1 MLPVVALVGR
11 PNVGKS
17 TLFNQLTRSRDA
29 VVADR
34 PGVTRDRHH
43 GICRDAER
51 PFIVVDTGGLYGDGD
66 ELADLTTGQAEA
78 AITEADVVVL
88 VCDARDGLMPG
99 DRRILDQARRRAK
112 ALVVAVN
119 KSDAADAVA
128 TLAEFAALGV
138 DPTLPVSAAHRRG
151 LDLLQAAVKVHFPP
165 PPAESPAGV
174 QPAGDETAVRLAI
187 IGRPNV
193 GKSTLVNRL
202 LGEERV
208 IVSDV
213 AGTTRDAIEVALERD
228 GQRFVLID
236 TAGVRRRARVEDEV
250 EKISVIKTL
259 AAIESA
265 EVVVVML
272 DASEGIT
279 EQDVTVLGHALEAGR
294 GLVVALNKWDG
305 LDSYQRQR
313 CETELARKLDFV
325 AWAPRVTISARHGSG
340 LRELMDFV
348 TRTARSGRFDA
359 GAAEITRA
367 VEAAVAAYQ
376 PPLVRGKSP
385 KLRYA
390 HLGGHR
396 PLRVVI
402 HGSRLAHI
410 AEAYKRYLENFLRKR
425 YRLVGTPIRLD
436 WREGGNPFE
445 GKRNELSERQ
455 VRKRQRLIRHAKRR
469 SR

>member
-29 VVADR
+29 IVADR
-34 PGVTRDRHH
+34 PGVTRDRHY
-43 GICRDAER
+43 GICRDGAR
-51 PFIVVDTGGLYGDGD
+51 AFVVVDTGGLYGDGD
-66 ELADLTTGQAEA
+66 ELADLTFAQAEA
-78 AITEADVVVL
+78 AIAEADVVVL

-99 DRRILDQARRRAK
+99 DRRILDDVRRRAK
-112 ALVVAVN
+112 ALVVAIN
-119 KSDAADAVA
+119 KSDAADAIA
-128 TLAEFAALGV
+128 TLAEFAPLGV
-138 DPTLPVSAAHRRG
+138 DPTLPISAAHRRG
-151 LDLLQAAVKVHFPP
+151 LDLLVAAVAARFPTSATDTHEELLTTP
-165 PPAESPAGV
+165 DDAI
-174 QPAGDETAVRLAI
+174 RLAI

-213 AGTTRDAIEVALERD
+213 AGTTRDAVEVPLKRD
-228 GQRFVLID
+228 GQRFILID

-265 EVVVVML
+265 EVVVVMF
-272 DASEGIT
+272 DASEGVT
-279 EQDVTVLGHALEAGR
+279 EQDVTVLGHALAAGR
-294 GLVVALNKWDG
+294 GIVIALNKWDG
-305 LDSYQRQR
+305 LDAYQRQR
-313 CETELARKLDFV
+313 CEAELERRLDFV
-325 AWAPRVTISARHGSG
+325 AWAPRVNISARHGSG

-348 TRTARSGRFDA
+348 GQTARSGRFEA
-359 GAAEITRA
+359 SAAEITRA
-367 VEAAVAAYQ
+367 IEIAVEAYQ
-376 PPLVRGKSP
+376 PPLVRGKAP

-396 PLRVVI
+396 PLRIVI
-402 HGSRLAHI
+402 HGSRLAHL
-410 AEAYKRYLENFLRKR
+410 AESYKRYLENFLRKR
-425 YRLVGTPIRLD
+425 YRLVGTPIRLE
-436 WREGGNPFE
+436 WREGSNPFE

-455 VRKRQRLIRHAKRR
+455 QRKRQRLIRHAKRR

>member
-34 PGVTRDRHH
+34 PGVTRDRHY
-43 GICRDAER
+43 GVCREGAR
-51 PFIVVDTGGLYGDGD
+51 PFVVVDTGGIHGEGD
-66 ELADLTTGQAEA
+66 ELADLTSGQAEA
-78 AITEADVVVL
+78 AIDEADVIVL

-99 DRRILDQARRRAK
+99 DRRILDDARRRGK
-112 ALVVAVN
+112 SLVVAVN
-119 KSDAADAVA
+119 KSDAADAIA
-128 TLAEFAALGV
+128 TLSEFAPLGV

-151 LDLLQAAVKVHFPP
+151 LDALVGAVAARFPAP
-165 PPAESPAGV
+165 SE
-174 QPAGDETAVRLAI
+174 QPVEERSTAAQGAIRLAI

-213 AGTTRDAIEVALERD
+213 AGTTRDAIEVPLERD
-228 GQRFVLID
+228 GQNFVLID

-272 DASEGIT
+272 DASEGVT

-294 GLVVALNKWDG
+294 GIVVAVNKWDG
-305 LDSYQRQR
+305 LDAYQRQR
-313 CETELARKLDFV
+313 CGTELERRLDFV

-348 TRTARSGRFDA
+348 GRTARSARFEASA
-359 GAAEITRA
+359 GEITRA
-367 VEAAVAAYQ
+367 IEMAVEAYQ
-376 PPLVRGKSP
+376 PPLVRGKAP

-410 AEAYKRYLENFLRKR
+410 AEGYKRYLENFLRKR

-436 WREGGNPFE
+436 WREGSNPFE
-445 GKRNELSERQ
+445 GKRNELTERQ